1 MTETIVYTT
10 PTCPYCRY
18 VKDFLTREKVSFV
31 EKNVAA
37 DRQAATDMVNR
48 TGQTGVP
55 VTMIA
60 GEAIVGFN
68 QAALRNAVDRLRQQA
83 AKPDGLKLGAQVA
96 DAAKLLPKQ
105 GKPGLEG
112 ALLGEVK
119 PGALAAKSGLQ
130 PGDVITAV
138 QGYTIQGADDL
149 ANALQR
155 VVAGHFQQPTLTV
168 WRDGR
173 ELGLYL
179 AVE

>member
-31 EKNVAA
+31 EKNVAT
-37 DRQAATDMVNR
+37 DRQAANDMVNR

-55 VTMIA
+55 VTVIA

-68 QAALRNAVDRLRQQA
+68 QPALRNAVTRLRQQVG
-83 AKPDGLKLGAQVA
+83 KPDGLKLGAQVA
-96 DAAKLLPKQ
+96 DAAQVLPKQ

-112 ALLGEVK
+112 ALLGEIK

-130 PGDVITAV
+130 SGDVITAV
-138 QGYTIQGADDL
+138 QGYAIQGADDL
-149 ANALQR
+149 ASALQR
-155 VVAGHFQQPTLTV
+155 VVAGNFQQPTLTV

-179 AVE
+179 AV